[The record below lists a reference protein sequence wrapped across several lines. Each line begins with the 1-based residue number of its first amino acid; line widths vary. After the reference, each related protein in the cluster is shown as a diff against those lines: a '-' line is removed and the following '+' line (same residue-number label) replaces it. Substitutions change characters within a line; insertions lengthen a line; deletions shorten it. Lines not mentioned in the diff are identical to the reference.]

1 MTIEEYKERLAVIT
15 TEFEIEKRKL
25 NGDYAMSNR
34 RFNKGDIL
42 KGYNSTILVDEFKL
56 GRSFNGIPYLVYY
69 GFELKKDLTP
79 KKNGA
84 RDSIHDDNDN
94 SIELITPKN

>member
-1 MTIEEYKERLAVIT
+1 MTIEEYKERLNT
-15 TEFEIEKRKL
+15 LTNKFEKEKRDL
-25 NGDYAMSNR
+25 SIEYTMSNK

-42 KGYNSTILVDEFKL
+42 KGHNSTILVDEFKL